1 MESLNVVVRRDVV
14 LNEENINHN
23 NGSNK
28 SKDYSIIISN
38 NLTTTIMNYK
48 SACLKTGPMKPTNIK
63 ATMKKNVVSEKERF
77 NRSCEKAVRILTL
90 RWEKYKEDYIALHGE
105 DVYNR
110 MYLTPNYWVMPEDE
124 EVEEQQKEEEYYS
137 SDNSF

>member
-1 MESLNVVVRRDVV
+1 
-14 LNEENINHN
+14 
-23 NGSNK
+23 
-28 SKDYSIIISN
+28 
-38 NLTTTIMNYK
+38 MNYK
-48 SACLKTGPMKPTNIK
+48 SACLKTNVPKPTNVK
-63 ATMKKNVVSEKERF
+63 ATMTMTKMSEKARF
-77 NRSCEKAVRILTL
+77 NRSCEKAVQILTL

-105 DVYNR
+105 DEYNR

>member
-1 MESLNVVVRRDVV
+1 
-14 LNEENINHN
+14 
-23 NGSNK
+23 
-28 SKDYSIIISN
+28 
-38 NLTTTIMNYK
+38 MNYK
-48 SACLKTGPMKPTNIK
+48 SACLKTGLSGLSGPTNVK
-63 ATMKKNVVSEKERF
+63 ATMTKNDVSENARF
-77 NRSCEKAVRILTL
+77 NRSCEKAVQILTL

-105 DVYNR
+105 DEYNR

>member
-1 MESLNVVVRRDVV
+1 
-14 LNEENINHN
+14 
-23 NGSNK
+23 
-28 SKDYSIIISN
+28 
-38 NLTTTIMNYK
+38 
-48 SACLKTGPMKPTNIK
+48 MKPTNIK
-63 ATMKKNVVSEKERF
+63 AKNAMTKNVSEKARF

-105 DVYNR
+105 DEYNR

-124 EVEEQQKEEEYYS
+124 EEEQQKEEEYYS

>member
-1 MESLNVVVRRDVV
+1 
-14 LNEENINHN
+14 
-23 NGSNK
+23 
-28 SKDYSIIISN
+28 
-38 NLTTTIMNYK
+38 MNYK
-48 SACLKTGPMKPTNIK
+48 SACLKTGLSGLSKPTNVK
-63 ATMKKNVVSEKERF
+63 AKNVKTNEMSEKARF
-77 NRSCEKAVRILTL
+77 NRSCEKAIRILTL

-105 DVYNR
+105 DEYNR